1 MQIGTPSGITEGLVT
16 IEGAAPNKS
25 EQVNRQAQQQQETQS
40 LETTQAPPPSG
51 NIGQNIDTTA

>member
-40 LETTQAPPPSG
+40 LETTQAPPSG